1 MTLIVNETKLK
12 IDFTF
17 ALTVSL
23 MLLLCKQDTVIIS
36 LLSSCLHEIGH
47 LFFMYIF
54 HQKIN
59 SVTFGAFGVRIERQM
74 TSAVSYKKEAVIAL
88 GGILVNFIIAGTG
101 AIYYYVA
108 GDSFSLRLTAVNIII
123 AIFNMIPLDTLDMGR
138 VLRYTLLNK
147 VDENKCDRILTVI
160 SVVFVNF
167 ILIVCI
173 AFNMLIGFNLS
184 LVIVT
189 AYLYVITL
197 FKKWS

>member
-1 MTLIVNETKLK
+1 MTLIVNETRLK

-47 LFFMYIF
+47 LFFMHIF

-88 GGILVNFIIAGTG
+88 GGILVNFIIAGIG
-101 AIYYYVA
+101 AIHYYVA
-108 GDSFSLRLTAVNIII
+108 GDSFSLELTAVNIII

-167 ILIVCI
+167 ILIGCI

>member
-1 MTLIVNETKLK
+1 M
-12 IDFTF
+12 
-17 ALTVSL
+17 
-23 MLLLCKQDTVIIS
+23 IIS

-47 LFFMYIF
+47 LFFMHIF
-54 HQKIN
+54 HQKIS

-88 GGILVNFIIAGTG
+88 GGILVNFIIAGIG

-108 GDSFSLRLTAVNIII
+108 GDSFSLELTAVNIII

-167 ILIVCI
+167 ILIGCI